1 MSNVYIYIIHT
12 RICIML
18 NYILYCIVSTEIY
31 SKNDISPDPIDVTVQ
46 HTSDMIDPTGMIL
59 W

>member
-1 MSNVYIYIIHT
+1 M